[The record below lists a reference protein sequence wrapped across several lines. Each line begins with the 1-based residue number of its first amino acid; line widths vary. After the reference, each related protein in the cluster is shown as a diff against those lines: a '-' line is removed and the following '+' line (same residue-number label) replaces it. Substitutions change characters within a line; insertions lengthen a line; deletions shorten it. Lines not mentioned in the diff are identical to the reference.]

1 MNIAPTVERLA
12 ICAKIKILEL
22 LILCAGS
29 STGNSH
35 CHRYNKF
42 SSGNPSACRQLCSYW
57 RIYFWVLSWVCVFD
71 PTPV

>member
-42 SSGNPSACRQLCSYW
+42 SSGNPSAC
-57 RIYFWVLSWVCVFD
+57 
-71 PTPV
+71 